1 MAGRADV
8 DPRLFP
14 NRPGGY
20 SEIMDEP
27 TAERVQQRAEHLLP
41 EERAAGSD
49 DAEKEAASILAD
61 SDAREKY
68 AEPTPGLRIDH
79 RTSEETVDP

>member
-1 MAGRADV
+1 
-8 DPRLFP
+8 
-14 NRPGGY
+14 
-20 SEIMDEP
+20 MDKP
-27 TAERVQQRAEHLLP
+27 TADRVQQRAQHLLP

-68 AEPTPGLRIDH
+68 AEPTPDLRIDH